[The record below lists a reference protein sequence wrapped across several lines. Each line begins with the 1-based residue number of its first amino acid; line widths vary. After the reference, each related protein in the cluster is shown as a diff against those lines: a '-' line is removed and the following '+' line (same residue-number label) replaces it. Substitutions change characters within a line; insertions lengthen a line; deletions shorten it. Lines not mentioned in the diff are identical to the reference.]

1 MAELKTGNF
10 LSDWMQDRIYDTVTE
25 DAQGKLNAGPLM
37 GALGGMMGYNVNAIA
52 EQKGI
57 DVDNRGGRDL
67 LRELGETRVS
77 AGIDENADISRS
89 GVAAAIKKR
98 NKKEK
103 SDEEIKLRGY
113 KKEDAKSALDQTLA
127 VGKQTIDANAAEGR
141 LSRAASQDQY
151 LHSSKTQEARY
162 AHERSEGRL
171 DRRHQSELADSKDG
185 LQMQMAIM
193 QNDLAEKRMDYDRE
207 TARMDKRSAAIAQLM
222 SGLGSL
228 GGAFSL

>member
-37 GALGGMMGYNVNAIA
+37 GALGGAMGYNVDAIA
-52 EQKGI
+52 QQKGI

-67 LRELGETRVS
+67 LRELGETRLS
-77 AGIDENADISRS
+77 AGIDEDADISRS

-103 SDEEIKLRGY
+103 EDEETKLRGY
-113 KKEDAKSALDQTLA
+113 KKEDNATALTNAITLKNMDLQAGRDQFTTQLESQRLDNQA
-127 VGKQTIDANAAEGR
+127 SRDQQNA
-141 LSRAASQDQY
+141 Q
-151 LHSSKTQEARY
+151 Y
-162 AHERSEGRL
+162 AHTSKMSRL
-171 DRRHQSELADSKDG
+171 DRGLERELSQNNTSMQLALGQMNADLAD
-185 LQMQMAIM
+185 
-193 QNDLAEKRMDYDRE
+193 KRMEYDRE

-228 GGAFSL
+228 GGAFAL